1 VLSIGAGAFAG
12 GAVKTGGDKTMT
24 ETVKKNSIP
33 VKFIVMEI
41 IAIVAALMISF
52 IPPPESLT
60 RESMIVLGIAVWAIF
75 NWIVRPFDEY
85 VTCLVMSLG
94 WFVLGKAKLGD
105 ILSGFSGSTFWL
117 VVSVVGIG
125 AAVSKSGL
133 LKRISVLLLKFFKPT
148 YKGQAIAFALAG
160 TCISPFIPSTTA
172 KMAIMSPLALGI
184 ADELQLKKRGLGRV
198 GLLMALWLG
207 VNISGQYFINASFQG
222 YMVLGLLPQA
232 SQVEYTWLT
241 WFIRSLPWTI
251 VMLVLFLI
259 FILVVYKERDVAAI
273 SKDYINGR
281 MAELGPMSRDEKI
294 TATVMCCALILFILE
309 SKIGFTSM
317 STAMLGFSA
326 VLILKVIGKA
336 EFQNNMMWPLMFF
349 IGFILGMGQVF
360 GSVGLTAWMGEML
373 GPVAEHL
380 TNPYLFVTVLCVITY
395 VMRLLIAQVPT
406 NILLITLFYPL
417 AANLGMDPWIA
428 CVVVYGASAVFYP
441 LYVHPNLMVGYA
453 QVGGED
459 NVDVTK
465 FIIADVAYMVITI
478 IGFWA
483 CIPFWRMLGM
493 L

>member
-1 VLSIGAGAFAG
+1 MAEA
-12 GAVKTGGDKTMT
+12 
-24 ETVKKNSIP
+24 VKKNSVP
-33 VKFIVMEI
+33 VDFIILEA
-41 IAIVAALMISF
+41 IAVIAAAVISLVR
-52 IPPPESLT
+52 PPEGLS
-60 RESMIVLGIAVWAIF
+60 RESMIVLGVAVWAIF
-75 NWIVRPFDEY
+75 NWVVRPFDEY
-85 VTCLVMSLG
+85 VTCLIMSLG
-94 WFVLGKAKLGD
+94 WFVLGKVKLGD
-105 ILSGFSGSTFWL
+105 IFSGFAGSTFWL

-148 YKGQAIAFALAG
+148 YKGQAVAFALAG

-232 SQVEYTWLT
+232 SQTAYTWLT
-241 WFIRSLPWTI
+241 WFVRSLPWTV
-251 VMLVLFLI
+251 VMLGLFLL
-259 FILVVYKERDVAAI
+259 FILLVYKERDTVVI
-273 SKDYINGR
+273 GKDYINGR

-294 TATVMCCALILFILE
+294 TAGVMGGALVLFILE
-309 SKIGFTSM
+309 SIIGFTSM
-317 STAMLGFSA
+317 STAILGFA
-326 VLILKVIGKA
+326 VVLICKVIGKE
-336 EFQNNMMWPLMFF
+336 EFQNKMMWPLMFF

-360 GSVGLTAWMGEML
+360 NEVGLTDWL
-373 GPVAEHL
+373 GVLLSPVASRL
-380 TNPYLFVTVLCVITY
+380 TNPYLFVAALSVLTFII
-395 VMRLLIAQVPT
+395 RLLIAQVPA

-428 CVVVYGASAVFYP
+428 CAVVYGASAVFYP
-441 LYVHPNLMVGYA
+441 LYVHPNLMIGYA

-459 NVDVTK
+459 NIDMSK
-465 FIIADVAYMVITI
+465 FIIADIAYMVICI
-478 IGFWA
+478 VGFWV
-483 CIPFWRMLGM
+483 CIPFWRMWGM